1 MQKLLF
7 ILFILSGFI
16 KAQDLPVKSE
26 VIQDNSTN
34 FKICFKVDENWMVY
48 DKVNGEDGPIPLQI
62 EFNNLQNIQVS
73 NTEKPKLKSKFDDV
87 FEVNIDYFDSNVCY
101 NINTQKINSAQPAQ
115 ITIDYTYM
123 MCNLKTGI
131 CLPPT
136 SNSSNLLF
144 K

>member
-7 ILFILSGFI
+7 ILFILSGFV

-26 VIQDNSTN
+26 VIHDNSTN
-34 FKICFKVDENWMVY
+34 FKICFKVDVNWMVY
-48 DKVNGEDGPIPLQI
+48 DKVDGEDGPIPLQI

-73 NTEKPKLKSKFDDV
+73 GTEKPKLKSKFDDV
-87 FEVNIDYFDSNVCY
+87 FEVNIDYFDTNVCY
-101 NINTQKINSAQPAQ
+101 NINTQKINPTQPAQ
-115 ITIDYTYM
+115 ITIDYQYM

-136 SNSSNLLF
+136 SNTTNLLF

>member
-7 ILFILSGFI
+7 ILFILSGFV

-26 VIQDNSTN
+26 VIHDNSTN
-34 FKICFKVDENWMVY
+34 FKICFKVDVNWMVY
-48 DKVNGEDGPIPLQI
+48 DKVDGEDGPIPLQI
-62 EFNNLQNIQVS
+62 EFNNLQNIQVLGI
-73 NTEKPKLKSKFDDV
+73 EKPKLKSKFDDV
-87 FEVNIDYFDSNVCY
+87 FEVNIDYFDTNVCY
-101 NINTQKINSAQPAQ
+101 NINTQKINPTQPAQ
-115 ITIDYTYM
+115 ITIDYQYM

-136 SNSSNLLF
+136 SNTTNLLF

>member
-7 ILFILSGFI
+7 ILFILTGFVN
-16 KAQDLPVKSE
+16 AQDLPVKSE
-26 VIQDNSTN
+26 IIQDNSTN
-34 FKICFKVDENWMVY
+34 FKICFKVSENWMVY
-48 DKVNGEDGPIPLQI
+48 DKVDGDDGPIPLLI

-87 FEVNIDYFDSNVCY
+87 FEVNIDYFDTNVCY
-101 NINTQKINSAQPAQ
+101 NINTQKINPTQPAQ
-115 ITIDYTYM
+115 ITIDYQYM

-136 SNSSNLLF
+136 SHNQNLFF

>member
-87 FEVNIDYFDSNVCY
+87 FEVNIDYFDTNVCY
-101 NINTQKINSAQPAQ
+101 NIFTKKINPNLPAQ
-115 ITIDYTYM
+115 ITIDYQYM

>member
-7 ILFILSGFI
+7 ILFILSGFV

-26 VIQDNSTN
+26 VIHDNSTN
-34 FKICFKVDENWMVY
+34 FKICFKVDVNWMVY
-48 DKVNGEDGPIPLQI
+48 DKVDGEDGPIPLQI

-73 NTEKPKLKSKFDDV
+73 GTEKPKLKSKFDDV
-87 FEVNIDYFDSNVCY
+87 FEVNIDYFDTNVCY
-101 NINTQKINSAQPAQ
+101 NINTQKINPTQPAQ
-115 ITIDYTYM
+115 ITIDYQYM

-136 SNSSNLLF
+136 SNTKNLLF